1 VISGYLRY
9 IVIKLDPKN
18 ANRGTDTGRRMVR
31 QSIEDYG
38 AGRSVLLDQDDTVI
52 AGNKTVEA
60 AQEMGIPI
68 RVVET
73 DGTELLAV
81 KRTDIDLDTPRGR
94 ELAIADNRAAET
106 GLDWDTDVLLGLQD
120 KGTDLSLFWGDDEIN
135 TWKKDIPEAP
145 GADIDQAEALR
156 EKWQTATGQL
166 WKIGDHRLLCGDC
179 TNPQDV
185 DRVLDGDVPML
196 MVTDPPYGVEYN
208 PNWRN
213 EAAEAGVLAYSARR
227 IGQVSNDDRVD
238 WSEAWALYPGDILYA
253 WSPGGD
259 HIIQTGQAIID
270 SGFIIRNQII
280 WVKPHFPISRGA
292 YTYQHEPCWYAVR
305 DGATAAFVGPKN
317 ESTTWNITL
326 DKNVDGGHSTQKPL
340 ECMERPIRN
349 HSGDV
354 YEPFAGSGTTIVAA
368 ERQRR
373 KCYAIEIDPAYVA
386 VTLER
391 MSKMD
396 ITPELIDGQT

>member
-1 VISGYLRY
+1 
-9 IVIKLDPKN
+9 
-18 ANRGTDTGRRMVR
+18 MVR

-135 TWKKDIPEAP
+135 TWKPQEIPEAP
-145 GADIDQAEALR
+145 GADIDQAEVLR

-196 MVTDPPYGVEYN
+196 MVTDPPYGVEY
-208 PNWRN
+208 
-213 EAAEAGVLAYSARR
+213 EAAWRDDAIKYSAGRR
-227 IGQVSNDDRVD
+227 RGKVNNDDRVD
-238 WSEAWALYPGDILYA
+238 WSEAWALFPGDILYA
-253 WSPGGD
+253 WSHGGD
-259 HIIQTGQAIID
+259 PMID
-270 SGFIIRNQII
+270 SGKAIRDAGYEIRGQLI

-292 YTYQHEPCWYAVR
+292 YTYQHEPVWYAVKK
-305 DGATAAFVGPKN
+305 GHQAHWIGEPNASSKW
-317 ESTTWNITL
+317 EISL

-373 KCYAIEIDPAYVA
+373 KCYAIEIDPGYVA

>member
-1 VISGYLRY
+1 
-9 IVIKLDPKN
+9 VIKLDPKN

-135 TWKKDIPEAP
+135 TWKPQEIPEAP

-156 EKWQTATGQL
+156 EKWQTAPGQL

-179 TNPQDV
+179 TVEADV
-185 DRVLDGDVPML
+185 ARLMDGGPVDLML
-196 MVTDPPYGVEYN
+196 TDPPYGIGETVSKKNNYNQYDDTKAGLIKLIKYFFPIGKKYVERTIITPGTMNKY
-208 PNWRN
+208 
-213 EAAEAGVLAYSARR
+213 
-227 IGQVSNDDRVD
+227 
-238 WSEAWALYPGDILYA
+238 LYPAPSWTMAWFSPAGLGLGPWGFVCWHPILCYGKD
-253 WSPGGD
+253 PKL
-259 HIIQTGQAIID
+259 QTGAGSFPDAIVH
-270 SGFIIRNQII
+270 N
-280 WVKPHFPISRGA
+280 P
-292 YTYQHEPCWYAVR
+292 T
-305 DGATAAFVGPKN
+305 
-317 ESTTWNITL
+317 
-326 DKNVDGGHSTQKPL
+326 PL
-340 ECMERPIRN
+340 EISEKNGHPCPKPINFWVWLLDRASRPE
-349 HSGDV
+349 GDV
-354 YEPFAGSGTTIVAA
+354 FDPFLGSGTTMVACEQLA
-368 ERQRR
+368 RM
-373 KCYAIEIDPAYVA
+373 CYGIEIDPAYVA

>member
-1 VISGYLRY
+1 MISGYLRY

-145 GADIDQAEALR
+145 DADIDQAEALR
-156 EKWQTATGQL
+156 EKWHTATGQL

>member
-1 VISGYLRY
+1 
-9 IVIKLDPKN
+9 
-18 ANRGTDTGRRMVR
+18 MVR

-135 TWKKDIPEAP
+135 TWKPQEIPEAP